1 MYFVRVSPPRTL
13 SKSDYTLARTCDA
26 KLYFRENDYPD
37 NRQHDPYLQLL
48 AIGGYMVEALAKAKR
63 ADGIRLQYG
72 GDPVDDFKRTL
83 EQLAKRDVTLFEATL
98 LAGRRLAR
106 VDILERRGD
115 TLHLIEVKSGSFDG
129 SAHLASL
136 AT

>member
-1 MYFVRVSPPRTL
+1 MRDTPPRCVLGDLPPEHHVAGEREREPRRIAAGSVTRMYFVRVSPPRTL

-26 KLYFRENDYPD
+26 KLYFRENGYPD

-72 GDPVDDFKRTL
+72 GDPVDDFK
-83 EQLAKRDVTLFEATL
+83 
-98 LAGRRLAR
+98 
-106 VDILERRGD
+106 
-115 TLHLIEVKSGSFDG
+115 
-129 SAHLASL
+129 
-136 AT
+136 